1 MKQIT
6 LHVYQS
12 IDGCPVIADKCFN
25 AAVDACAYVLIDE
38 ETYLRIY
45 LNDLDWPLEAKETLV
60 VTNGCIDL
68 TETERVR
75 FVRGNVV
82 TELRRIKENGD
93 GMVVAYGGE
102 TGVLLLDNGL
112 ADEIVMT
119 TVPVLVGNGEK
130 GLECGPNDGRIWAVR
145 SSEVLEDGKIRDF
158 PCGYQK
164 YRSILEHEAAAKP
177 AVSAAPKPKKERAKG
192 GTKDADKL
200 VRRLEREIEKQEQV
214 VADFDRKIEAA
225 SADYQELT
233 RLLGEKEE
241 AEAALMDLME
251 QWEQVQT

>member
-1 MKQIT
+1 M
-6 LHVYQS
+6 
-12 IDGCPVIADKCFN
+12 
-25 AAVDACAYVLIDE
+25 LIDE

-45 LNDLDWPLEAKETLV
+45 LNNLDWPLEAKETLV

-145 SSEVLEDGKIRDF
+145 SSE
-158 PCGYQK
+158 
-164 YRSILEHEAAAKP
+164 
-177 AVSAAPKPKKERAKG
+177 
-192 GTKDADKL
+192 ADKNDAL
-200 VRRLEREIEKQEQV
+200 VRYTTTGLDEQIFV
-214 VADFDRKIEAA
+214 SKYQLQLPTEQQLKELILKTIRK
-225 SADYQELT
+225 
-233 RLLGEKEE
+233 
-241 AEAALMDLME
+241 
-251 QWEQVQT
+251 

>member
-45 LNDLDWPLEAKETLV
+45 LNNFDWPLEAKETLV

-82 TELRRIKENGD
+82 TELQRIKENGD

-145 SSEVLEDGKIRDF
+145 SSEVLEDGKIRTVY
-158 PCGYQK
+158 G
-164 YRSILEHEAAAKP
+164 R
-177 AVSAAPKPKKERAKG
+177 
-192 GTKDADKL
+192 
-200 VRRLEREIEKQEQV
+200 
-214 VADFDRKIEAA
+214 
-225 SADYQELT
+225 
-233 RLLGEKEE
+233 
-241 AEAALMDLME
+241 M
-251 QWEQVQT
+251 

>member
-1 MKQIT
+1 MEQIT

-25 AAVDACAYVLIDE
+25 AVVDACAYVLIDE

-75 FVRGNVV
+75 FVRGN
-82 TELRRIKENGD
+82 
-93 GMVVAYGGE
+93 AYGGE

-119 TVPVLVGNGEK
+119 TVPVLVGNSEK

-145 SSEVLEDGKIRDF
+145 SSEVLEDGKIRTVY
-158 PCGYQK
+158 G
-164 YRSILEHEAAAKP
+164 R
-177 AVSAAPKPKKERAKG
+177 
-192 GTKDADKL
+192 
-200 VRRLEREIEKQEQV
+200 
-214 VADFDRKIEAA
+214 
-225 SADYQELT
+225 
-233 RLLGEKEE
+233 
-241 AEAALMDLME
+241 M
-251 QWEQVQT
+251 

>member
-1 MKQIT
+1 M
-6 LHVYQS
+6 
-12 IDGCPVIADKCFN
+12 
-25 AAVDACAYVLIDE
+25 LIDE

-82 TELRRIKENGD
+82 TELQRIKENGD

-119 TVPVLVGNGEK
+119 TVPVLVGNSEK
-130 GLECGPNDGRIWAVR
+130 GLECGPNDGR
-145 SSEVLEDGKIRDF
+145 
-158 PCGYQK
+158 CGLYG
-164 YRSILEHEAAAKP
+164 
-177 AVSAAPKPKKERAKG
+177 RAKCWRTGKSERCTG
-192 GTKDADKL
+192 GCNKKAT
-200 VRRLEREIEKQEQV
+200 RR
-214 VADFDRKIEAA
+214 FGH
-225 SADYQELT
+225 Y
-233 RLLGEKEE
+233 
-241 AEAALMDLME
+241 
-251 QWEQVQT
+251 

>member
-1 MKQIT
+1 MEQIT

-25 AAVDACAYVLIDE
+25 AVVDACAYVLIDE

-68 TETERVR
+68 AETERVR

-82 TELRRIKENGD
+82 TELQRIKENGD

-119 TVPVLVGNGEK
+119 TVPVLVGNSEK
-130 GLECGPNDGRIWAVR
+130 GLKCGPNDGRIWAVR
-145 SSEVLEDGKIRDF
+145 SSEVLEDGKIRTVY
-158 PCGYQK
+158 G
-164 YRSILEHEAAAKP
+164 R
-177 AVSAAPKPKKERAKG
+177 
-192 GTKDADKL
+192 
-200 VRRLEREIEKQEQV
+200 
-214 VADFDRKIEAA
+214 
-225 SADYQELT
+225 
-233 RLLGEKEE
+233 
-241 AEAALMDLME
+241 M
-251 QWEQVQT
+251 

>member
-119 TVPVLVGNGEK
+119 TVPVLSV
-130 GLECGPNDGRIWAVR
+130 
-145 SSEVLEDGKIRDF
+145 
-158 PCGYQK
+158 
-164 YRSILEHEAAAKP
+164 
-177 AVSAAPKPKKERAKG
+177 
-192 GTKDADKL
+192 T
-200 VRRLEREIEKQEQV
+200 VRRGW
-214 VADFDRKIEAA
+214 
-225 SADYQELT
+225 SADRTTAGYGPYGRARCWRTGKSERCTGGCNKKAT
-233 RLLGEKEE
+233 RRFGHY
-241 AEAALMDLME
+241 
-251 QWEQVQT
+251 

>member
-1 MKQIT
+1 MSSRCSFWCEAGIILKNT
-6 LHVYQS
+6 LLWNRLPCTCTNPSTAVR
-12 IDGCPVIADKCFN
+12 VIADKCFN

-119 TVPVLVGNGEK
+119 TVPVLVGNSEK

-145 SSEVLEDGKIRDF
+145 SSEVLEDGKIRTVY
-158 PCGYQK
+158 G
-164 YRSILEHEAAAKP
+164 R
-177 AVSAAPKPKKERAKG
+177 
-192 GTKDADKL
+192 
-200 VRRLEREIEKQEQV
+200 
-214 VADFDRKIEAA
+214 
-225 SADYQELT
+225 
-233 RLLGEKEE
+233 
-241 AEAALMDLME
+241 M
-251 QWEQVQT
+251 

>member
-1 MKQIT
+1 M
-6 LHVYQS
+6 HVYQS

-25 AAVDACAYVLIDE
+25 AVVDACAYVLIDE

-82 TELRRIKENGD
+82 TELQRIKENGD

-119 TVPVLVGNGEK
+119 TVPVLVGNSEK

-177 AVSAAPKPKKERAKG
+177 AVSAVPKPKKERPKG

-214 VADFDRKIEAA
+214 VADLDRKIEAA

-251 QWEQVQT
+251 QWEQAQA

>member
-45 LNDLDWPLEAKETLV
+45 LNNLDWPLEAKETLV

-145 SSEVLEDGKIRDF
+145 SSEVLEDGKIR
-158 PCGYQK
+158 PVYG
-164 YRSILEHEAAAKP
+164 
-177 AVSAAPKPKKERAKG
+177 
-192 GTKDADKL
+192 
-200 VRRLEREIEKQEQV
+200 RLERHILEYYKCATMCCAFVIIAGLSLKSTLLIV
-214 VADFDRKIEAA
+214 VQSEVATGIWKRI
-225 SADYQELT
+225 SVHPI
-233 RLLGEKEE
+233 RLWCTAPTHRSCPLPAKCR
-241 AEAALMDLME
+241 
-251 QWEQVQT
+251 

>member
-1 MKQIT
+1 ME
-6 LHVYQS
+6 
-12 IDGCPVIADKCFN
+12 
-25 AAVDACAYVLIDE
+25 AAIE
-38 ETYLRIY
+38 EF
-45 LNDLDWPLEAKETLV
+45 E
-60 VTNGCIDL
+60 
-68 TETERVR
+68 
-75 FVRGNVV
+75 
-82 TELRRIKENGD
+82 
-93 GMVVAYGGE
+93 
-102 TGVLLLDNGL
+102 GVLLFVSHDRYF
-112 ADEIVMT
+112 I
-119 TVPVLVGNGEK
+119 EK
-130 GLECGPNDGRIWAVR
+130 FAERIWL
-145 SSEVLEDGKIRDF
+145 LEDGKIRDF

-241 AEAALMDLME
+241 AEAAEKAVKILGGKIRDIQYFDLPGSE
-251 QWEQVQT
+251 ISRSLVIIEKVKNTPGKYPRKAGTPLREPLA

>member
-102 TGVLLLDNGL
+102 TGALLLDNGL
-112 ADEIVMT
+112 ADEIVVT

-177 AVSAAPKPKKERAKG
+177 AVSAAPKPKKERTKG

-251 QWEQVQT
+251 QWEQAQA